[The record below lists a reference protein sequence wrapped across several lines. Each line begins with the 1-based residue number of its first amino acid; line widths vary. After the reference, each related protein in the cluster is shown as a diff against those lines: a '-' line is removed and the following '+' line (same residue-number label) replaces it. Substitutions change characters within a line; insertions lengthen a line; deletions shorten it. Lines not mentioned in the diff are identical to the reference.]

1 LRPIVKRSLSR
12 GTSRITALSKLMI
25 NFAMAVSL

>member
-1 LRPIVKRSLSR
+1 MVKRSLSS
-12 GTSRITALSKLMI
+12 GTSLITALSRLII